1 MRSISLVLATLVAS
15 VLLIS
20 GQSPRPPAS
29 ARAANNRGV
38 ALMTQQ
44 NFQQALREFEAAVA
58 ADPQFTTALINQGI
72 ALAALG
78 RPDAARRAFERGLVL
93 DPDSI
98 RAHYN
103 FGLLNRSEGKADE
116 ALREFMAAQRLAPND
131 AYSFYFAATIQFQ
144 QGDYAAAA
152 ANYTKA
158 IDLDPAF
165 VSAYFGAS
173 RSYTALQQPERARV
187 YQDRFQA
194 LTRDSSLNATIGTQ
208 YGEQGPYALAE
219 EVDLPSAAPAS
230 NIAVRFADGTRAFG
244 TLASGEA
251 ACTIDFDRDGLE
263 DLFIGDS
270 LFRNR
275 GRGQPRFAK
284 AATLK
289 PAIACAAGDFDNDE
303 YTDLFVATAGAGVL
317 YHNVKGQLV
326 EDRNTSFPS
335 AAAVAFVDLDH
346 DGWLDAVVGSDAF
359 RNKADGTF
367 SPISLA
373 ALAQPVAIKPSD
385 HDNDRDIDL
394 IVTLREDSAV
404 IVSNN
409 RDGSFTRKD
418 ILPELT
424 RGSVTPVVFDFDK
437 DGWMDLFLTRTDR
450 PPVLLRNSPTQRF
463 TAVELPGLNGIV
475 GDRGAAA
482 LDYDNDG
489 FIDLAFIE
497 KQAKVEP
504 SPAASRLPLP
514 AGEGSFRVR
523 LFRNVGSGHFE
534 DVTTQTSIGGV
545 ALRDPRS
552 LLAFDADDDGDL
564 DLIVTQSNTAPVF
577 IRNDGGNRNGFIK
590 VTLTGF
596 KDNKSAIGTKVE
608 AHGDTIRQK
617 IEITTPGA
625 VLFGTGRARVDFV
638 RMLWPTGV
646 VQDEIPGNRTRVAYR
661 ELDRKGSSC
670 PTLYTWDGKTFR
682 FITDIIGPGVIGE
695 WESPGRWNASD
706 TDEYVRLNP
715 EDLVQSDGKY
725 RIKILSQ
732 MEEVTYLDALKLV
745 AVDTPAGIDI
755 FPNDRYQP
763 VPPYSEF
770 KIWQVRGLRP
780 PVSVVDERGRDIS
793 KYVAEIDRNYAPVP
807 RIENYPGYAD
817 PHSVVID
824 VGEIPPEGRAQLVL
838 HGYTDYFDSTTAHSA
853 YYSSIE
859 AIVPY
864 IEVADGKGG
873 WVRKSDSIGLPAGL
887 PKTIVVDMSG
897 MFPSSDHRVRITNS
911 MEIYWDRILVNTF
924 GGGAAMRITT
934 LNPDRATIEFA
945 GYPLELRKSPEDY
958 DYNRRSRSDAFRSH
972 IGNYTRYGEVT
983 TLMNSPDDMFAVMAS
998 GDGVSAEFNATR
1010 LPELPR
1016 GWQRTFL
1023 VYADGYEKAMETYT
1037 PFSDTVE
1044 PLPFHGMSRFPYPA
1058 SERYPDDPDH
1068 LRYRLEYNTRHIGPT
1083 IPARPVYRRSE
1094 KYE

>member
-1 MRSISLVLATLVAS
+1 MRSISLGAAALLAS
-15 VLLIS
+15 VLLLS
-20 GQSPRPPAS
+20 GQSTRPSAS
-29 ARAANNRGV
+29 ARAANNRGA

-44 NFQQALREFEAAVA
+44 NFQLALREFEAAA
-58 ADPQFTTALINQGI
+58 GADPQFTTAVVNQGI

-78 RPDAARRAFERGLVL
+78 RTDAARRAFESALQL
-93 DPDSI
+93 DPDSK

-103 FGLLNRSEGKADE
+103 LGLLNRSDGKADE
-116 ALREFMAAQRLAPND
+116 ALREFAAVQRLDPND
-131 AYSFYFAATIQFQ
+131 AFSFYFAATIQFQ

-152 ANYTKA
+152 ANYSKA
-158 IDLDPAF
+158 IEFDPAF

-187 YQDRFQA
+187 YQDRFQT

-230 NIAVRFADGTRAFG
+230 NIAVRFTDGTRTFG
-244 TLASGEA
+244 TLASSDT
-251 ACTIDFDRDGLE
+251 ACIIDFDRDGVD

-270 LFRNR
+270 IFRNR

-289 PAIACAAGDFDNDE
+289 PAVACAAGDFDNDE
-303 YTDLFVATAGAGVL
+303 YTDLFIATAGAGVL

-346 DGWLDAVVGSDAF
+346 DGWLDLVIGSNAF

-367 SPISLA
+367 SPVVLP
-373 ALAQPVAIKPSD
+373 ALTQPVAIKPTD
-385 HDNDRDIDL
+385 YDNDRDIDL
-394 IVTLREDSAV
+394 IVTSRVDSAV

-418 ILPELT
+418 IVPELS

-450 PPVLLRNSPTQRF
+450 PPLLLRNAAAQRF
-463 TAVELPGLNGIV
+463 TAIELPGMAGV
-475 GDRGAAA
+475 VADRGAAA

-489 FIDLAFIE
+489 FVDVAF
-497 KQAKVEP
+497 VEP
-504 SPAASRLPLP
+504 SPGASRRPLP
-514 AGEGSFRVR
+514 EGEVGFRVR
-523 LFRNVGSGHFE
+523 LLRNVGSGRFE
-534 DVTTQTSIGGV
+534 DVTTQTGIGGV
-545 ALRDPRS
+545 ALRDPRN
-552 LLAFDADDDGDL
+552 LLALDFDDDGDL
-564 DLIVTQSNTAPVF
+564 DLIVTQSNAAPVL
-577 IRNDGGNRNGFIK
+577 IRNDGGNRNGSTK

-608 AHGDTIRQK
+608 VHGDGLRQK
-617 IEITTPGA
+617 IEVTTPGA
-625 VLFGTGRARVDFV
+625 VLFGIGRSRVDFV
-638 RMLWPTGV
+638 RMLWPMGV
-646 VQDEIPGNRTRVAYR
+646 VQDELPGNKTRVAYR

-695 WESPGRWNASD
+695 WEAPGQWNASD

-715 EDLVQSDGKY
+715 EDLIQLDGKY

-745 AVDTPAGIDI
+745 AVDTPADIDI

-763 VPPYSEF
+763 IPPYSEF
-770 KIWQVRGLRP
+770 KIWQVRGVRP
-780 PVSVVDERGRDIS
+780 PISVVDERGRDLS
-793 KYVAEIDRNYAPVP
+793 KHVAEIDRDYAPVP

-817 PHSVVID
+817 PHSVIID
-824 VGEIPPEGRAQLVL
+824 VGPIPPDGRAQLVL

-853 YYSSIE
+853 YYSKIE

-873 WVRKSDSIGLPAGL
+873 WIRKSDSIGLPAGL
-887 PKTIVVDMSG
+887 PKTIVVDISG
-897 MFPSSDHRVRITNS
+897 MFPSNDHRVRITNS

-924 GGGAAMRITT
+924 GGDAPIRITT
-934 LNPDRATIEFA
+934 VNPDRATIEFA
-945 GYPLELRKSPEDY
+945 GYPLELRKHPEDY
-958 DYNRRSRSDAFRSH
+958 DYSRRSRSDAFRTH
-972 IGNYTRYGEVT
+972 IGNYTRYGDVT
-983 TLMNSPDDMFAVMAS
+983 ALMKSTDDMFAVMAS
-998 GDGVSAEFNATR
+998 GDGVTAEFDAGR
-1010 LPELPR
+1010 FPEVPR
-1016 GWQRTFL
+1016 GWHRTFL
-1023 VYADGYEKAMETYT
+1023 VHADGYEKAMETYT
-1037 PFSDTVE
+1037 PFPNTVE
-1044 PLPFHGMSRFPYPA
+1044 PLPFHGMSRFPYPM
-1058 SERYPDDPDH
+1058 SETYPDDPDH
-1068 LRYRLEYNTRHIGPT
+1068 LRYRLEYNTRHIGPSVPT
-1083 IPARPVYRRSE
+1083 RPVYRRSE